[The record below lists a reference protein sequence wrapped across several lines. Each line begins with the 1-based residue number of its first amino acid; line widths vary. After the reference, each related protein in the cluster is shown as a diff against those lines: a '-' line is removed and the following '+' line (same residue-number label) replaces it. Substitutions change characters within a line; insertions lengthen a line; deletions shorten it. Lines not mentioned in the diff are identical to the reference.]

1 MFRRFIR
8 ALRYTLILLRAWPR
22 PARRRLLRRMLAF
35 SRALPQQ
42 FNRPLPAMMAHLT
55 PAPQAEAAAAH
66 NGALAEPEI
75 RQLADAVAAWQLR
88 SPLGI
93 CLRRSLLRYYFLR
106 EAGLPVK
113 ISFGARLK
121 SEQEGS
127 GLGGHAWLTLN
138 GRAYYE
144 PLANYEGFV
153 VMYSYPP
160 DHEPAGAIA
169 PPSGS
174 STALERPA

>member
-1 MFRRFIR
+1 M
-8 ALRYTLILLRAWPR
+8 
-22 PARRRLLRRMLAF
+22 
-35 SRALPQQ
+35 
-42 FNRPLPAMMAHLT
+42 
-55 PAPQAEAAAAH
+55 
-66 NGALAEPEI
+66 LAEPQI

-121 SEQEGS
+121 SEREGS

-144 PLANYEGFV
+144 PPANYEGFV

-160 DHEPAGAIA
+160 DHEPAGAAA
-169 PPSGS
+169 PPGS
-174 STALERPA
+174 SSAMERPA

>member
-1 MFRRFIR
+1 
-8 ALRYTLILLRAWPR
+8 
-22 PARRRLLRRMLAF
+22 MLAF
-35 SRALPQQ
+35 SHDLPRQ
-42 FNRPLPAMMAHLT
+42 FNRSLPAMMAHLT
-55 PAPQAEAAAAH
+55 PAPQATAAAH
-66 NGALAEPEI
+66 SGSLAEPQI

-93 CLRRSLLRYYFLR
+93 CLRRSLLRYHFLR

-121 SEQEGS
+121 SEREGS

-144 PLANYEGFV
+144 PPANYEGFV

-160 DHEPAGAIA
+160 DPEPAGVA
-169 PPSGS
+169 GN
-174 STALERPA
+174 PAMEQPA